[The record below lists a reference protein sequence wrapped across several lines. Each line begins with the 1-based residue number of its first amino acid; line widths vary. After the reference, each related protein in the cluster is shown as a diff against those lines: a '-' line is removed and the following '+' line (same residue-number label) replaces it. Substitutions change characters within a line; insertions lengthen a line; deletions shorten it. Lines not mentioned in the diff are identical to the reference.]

1 MNNSIGF
8 DDRIFNFFINLA
20 KEIVKQRKA
29 DKSGGKAA
37 TKRNDLVQLLMDAY
51 VYESDLKDN
60 NYEKLTASA
69 DHDEVE
75 AKETITVN
83 GNGQAPNNSVKRT
96 LDEKEII
103 AQCLIFFIA
112 GFETTATTLSM
123 AAYFLALNPE
133 VQERLYDELTEALDG
148 LEVNSAEY
156 FEKVNS
162 NQIPYL
168 DAVIKETLRRNPPVA
183 RLQRRV
189 GVDNY
194 KLAGIPL
201 EKDIEVQI
209 PTFGIHHNSKFWPD
223 PDRFDPER
231 FMPENKDSIIPYTY
245 LPFGAGPRNCIGMR
259 FAYQEMKLCLAQIAR
274 KFRFER
280 TAKTQV
286 PLKIDSLALISSKD
300 IQLRVLETVLAC
312 ASPTRR

>member
-1 MNNSIGF
+1 MTK
-8 DDRIFNFFINLA
+8 NLY
-20 KEIVKQRKA
+20 KNC
-29 DKSGGKAA
+29 
-37 TKRNDLVQLLMDAY
+37 TLMTNTFSY
-51 VYESDLKDN
+51 QN
-60 NYEKLTASA
+60 T
-69 DHDEVE
+69 DEVE

-209 PTFGIHHNSKFWPD
+209 PTFGIHHNRSV
-223 PDRFDPER
+223 
-231 FMPENKDSIIPYTY
+231 T
-245 LPFGAGPRNCIGMR
+245 G
-259 FAYQEMKLCLAQIAR
+259 KLGC
-274 KFRFER
+274 F
-280 TAKTQV
+280 
-286 PLKIDSLALISSKD
+286 
-300 IQLRVLETVLAC
+300 
-312 ASPTRR
+312 